1 MYGYL
6 YLRQA
11 PDGTLLARLRMPE
24 TGENIDS
31 HDWTLQE
38 VGRGATD
45 TRMREVVNEWLA
57 EIGWQIEPDQ
67 LALLADNE
75 PVLASG
81 PERSA

>member
-11 PDGTLLARLRMPE
+11 PNGTLLARLREPE
-24 TGENIDS
+24 GGENIAS
-31 HDWTLQE
+31 KDWALEE

-45 TRMREVVNEWLA
+45 TRMRELVDEWLA
-57 EIGWQIEPDQ
+57 EIGWAIEPGQ

-75 PVLASG
+75 PVLASAPDRG
-81 PERSA
+81 E